1 MRQVVLFQLIFH
13 KNYDFKRQQRFCYI
27 ISGTLSNG
35 SIVVTSTVKDVTCEL
50 VLNGVS
56 ITSSD
61 QAPISSTGKA
71 KLKVKKADG
80 STNYIEDNRPTVTDV
95 DESAAIFSNKK
106 LSVVGQGS
114 LSIAANYKNGIG
126 SDKGLEVKNGSLTI
140 VAANNGMK
148 CHEKVQIG
156 EDTDFES
163 DTTIINID
171 AKNQE

>member
-1 MRQVVLFQLIFH
+1 VESDIKINLIDGASTTNDTSGYVSIDNSTNRITISNANSGFT
-13 KNYDFKRQQRFCYI
+13 YI
-27 ISGTLSNG
+27 ISGTLTNG

-71 KLKVKKADG
+71 KLKVKKADN
-80 STNYIEDNRPTVTDV
+80 STNYIEDNRPTATDV

-114 LSIAANYKNGIG
+114 LSIAAN
-126 SDKGLEVKNGSLTI
+126 
-140 VAANNGMK
+140 
-148 CHEKVQIG
+148 
-156 EDTDFES
+156 
-163 DTTIINID
+163 
-171 AKNQE
+171 

>member
-1 MRQVVLFQLIFH
+1 MESDIKINLIDGASTTNDTSGYVSIDNSTNRITISNANSGFT
-13 KNYDFKRQQRFCYI
+13 YI
-27 ISGTLSNG
+27 ISGTLTNG

-71 KLKVKKADG
+71 KLKVKKADN
-80 STNYIEDNRPTVTDV
+80 STNYIEDNRPTATDV

-114 LSIAANYKNGIG
+114 LSIAAN
-126 SDKGLEVKNGSLTI
+126 
-140 VAANNGMK
+140 
-148 CHEKVQIG
+148 
-156 EDTDFES
+156 
-163 DTTIINID
+163 
-171 AKNQE
+171 

>member
-1 MRQVVLFQLIFH
+1 MESDIKINLIDGASTTNDTSGYVSIDNSTNRITISNANSGFT
-13 KNYDFKRQQRFCYI
+13 YI
-27 ISGTLSNG
+27 ISCTLTNG

-71 KLKVKKADG
+71 KLKVKKADN
-80 STNYIEDNRPTVTDV
+80 STNYIEDNRPTATDV

-114 LSIAANYKNGIG
+114 LSIAAN
-126 SDKGLEVKNGSLTI
+126 
-140 VAANNGMK
+140 
-148 CHEKVQIG
+148 
-156 EDTDFES
+156 
-163 DTTIINID
+163 
-171 AKNQE
+171 